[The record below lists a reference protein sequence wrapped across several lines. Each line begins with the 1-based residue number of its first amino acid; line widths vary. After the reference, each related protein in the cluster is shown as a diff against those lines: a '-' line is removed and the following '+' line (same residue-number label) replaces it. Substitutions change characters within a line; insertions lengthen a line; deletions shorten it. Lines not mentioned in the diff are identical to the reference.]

1 MKNLPSFKM
10 YSQQWKRGEKV
21 REFWLTFV
29 VVQHSMGL
37 FYLFFTSS
45 FFIFNKTINT
55 AEIDIYKKIDLF
67 GEVLEKIN
75 KEYVDEIDQ
84 SEGMDSAINGL
95 LQSLDPYSSYMS
107 PEIFEE
113 MQTETSG
120 EFGGLG
126 IEVSMEAGVVKV
138 ITPIDDTPASKAGIK
153 AGDYIVK
160 INDIQVQGKSLSE
173 AVDLMRGPVG
183 SGIELTVRRRG
194 AKKALTFNVV
204 REVIEV
210 QSVKSELLEN
220 NIGYLRLT
228 SFNDNSSQQIKKQ
241 IKKLKKN
248 KNLNSYI
255 LDLRNNPGG
264 LLSQAIKIS
273 DFFLENGEIVSTKS
287 RKKSENRKWFAKKGD
302 ILDGKTLLVL
312 INYGSASASEIVAGA
327 LKDHKRAIL
336 VGENSY
342 GKGSVQSIIPL
353 KNKGA
358 IRLTVAKY
366 YLPSGKSISEVG
378 VRPDIEVNEEGDN
391 FRIKTDTDNQL
402 NYAIKLL
409 NG

>member
-1 MKNLPSFKM
+1 MIRNKN
-10 YSQQWKRGEKV
+10 
-21 REFWLTFV
+21 
-29 VVQHSMGL
+29 
-37 FYLFFTSS
+37 
-45 FFIFNKTINT
+45 FIFFLLFNIILCRDVFSLENS
-55 AEIDIYKKIDLF
+55 IYKKIDLF

-75 KEYVDEIDQ
+75 KEYVDEINQ
-84 SEGMDSAINGL
+84 AESMDSAINGL
-95 LQSLDPYSSYMS
+95 LQSLDPYSAYMS
-107 PEIFEE
+107 PESFND

-126 IEVSMEAGVVKV
+126 IEVSMESGVVKV
-138 ITPIDDTPASKAGIK
+138 ISPIDDTPASRAGIK

-183 SGIELTVRRRG
+183 SGIDLTIRRSG
-194 AKKALTFNVV
+194 EKKALTFNII
-204 REVIEV
+204 REII
-210 QSVKSELLEN
+210 QIKSVKAELLES
-220 NIGYLRLT
+220 NIGYIRLT
-228 SFNDNSSQQIKKQ
+228 SFNENSGKQ
-241 IKKLKKN
+241 IKQEIQSFEKN
-248 KNLNSYI
+248 KNVKSYI

-264 LLSQAIKIS
+264 LLSQAVKIS
-273 DFFLENGEIVSTKS
+273 DFFLNNGEIVSTKS
-287 RKKSENRKWFAKKGD
+287 RKQAENRKYFAKKGD
-302 ILDGKTLLVL
+302 ITNGKTLIVL

-336 VGENSY
+336 LGENSY

-353 KNKGA
+353 KNDGA

-378 VRPDIEVNEEGDN
+378 VSPDIEINEEDDD
-391 FRIKTDTDNQL
+391 FKIKTETDNQL

>member
-1 MKNLPSFKM
+1 MKKKTILNF
-10 YSQQWKRGEKV
+10 
-21 REFWLTFV
+21 LTFIFI
-29 VVQHSMGL
+29 L
-37 FYLFFTSS
+37 FLFNQKVISS
-45 FFIFNKTINT
+45 EN
-55 AEIDIYKKIDLF
+55 EIYEKIDVF

-75 KEYVDEIDQ
+75 KEYVDEINQ
-84 SEGMDSAINGL
+84 SDSMDSAINGL
-95 LQSLDPYSSYMS
+95 LQSLDPYSGYMS
-107 PEIFEE
+107 PEIFNE

-126 IEVSMEAGVVKV
+126 IEVTMEAGVVKV
-138 ITPIDDTPASKAGIK
+138 ISPIDDTPASRAGIK

-160 INDIQVQGKSLSE
+160 IENSQVQGKSLSE
-173 AVDLMRGPVG
+173 AVELMRGPVG
-183 SGIELTVRRRG
+183 SSIELTIRRRG
-194 AKKALTFNVV
+194 EKKALIFEVT
-204 REVIEV
+204 REIIEIK
-210 QSVKSELLEN
+210 SVKADLLDK

-228 SFNDNSSQQIKKQ
+228 SFNENSAQQIEKEIKELEKN
-241 IKKLKKN
+241 KKLKG
-248 KNLNSYI
+248 YI

-287 RKKSENRKWFAKKGD
+287 RKSSENRKWFAKKGD
-302 ILDGKTLLVL
+302 ITKGKNLIVL

-336 VGENSY
+336 LGENSF

-366 YLPSGKSISEVG
+366 YLPSGKSISQVG
-378 VRPDIEVNEEGDN
+378 VSPDIEVSEESED

-402 NYAIKLL
+402 NYAVKLL

>member
-1 MKNLPSFKM
+1 MMKKKLSLLIILLNFF
-10 YSQQWKRGEKV
+10 Y
-21 REFWLTFV
+21 
-29 VVQHSMGL
+29 QHVNS
-37 FYLFFTSS
+37 TE
-45 FFIFNKTINT
+45 N
-55 AEIDIYKKIDLF
+55 DIYKKIDLF

-75 KEYVDEIDQ
+75 KEYVDEINQ
-84 SEGMDSAINGL
+84 SESMDSAINGL
-95 LQSLDPYSSYMS
+95 LQSLDPYSAYMS
-107 PEIFEE
+107 PEVFNE

-138 ITPIDDTPASKAGIK
+138 ISPIDDTPASKAGIK

-160 INDIQVQGKSLSE
+160 INNFQVQGKSLSE

-194 AKKALTFNVV
+194 EKKALTFNII
-204 REVIEV
+204 REIIQI
-210 QSVKSELLEN
+210 QSVKADLLDD
-220 NIGYLRLT
+220 NIGYIRLT
-228 SFNDNSSQQIKKQ
+228 SFNENSANQIKKE
-241 IKKLKKN
+241 IN
-248 KNLNSYI
+248 KFENNDSVKSYI

-273 DFFLENGEIVSTKS
+273 DFFLNNGEIVSTKS
-287 RKKSENRKWFAKKGD
+287 RKASENRKWFANEGD
-302 ILDGKTLLVL
+302 LTNGKVLLVL

-336 VGENSY
+336 LGESSY

-353 KNKGA
+353 KNRGA
-358 IRLTVAKY
+358 IRLTIAKY

-378 VRPDIEVNEEGDN
+378 VSPDIEIVEDN
-391 FRIKTDTDNQL
+391 DKFKIKSETDNQL
-402 NYAIKLL
+402 SYAIKLL

>member
-1 MKNLPSFKM
+1 MKKI
-10 YSQQWKRGEKV
+10 Q
-21 REFWLTFV
+21 
-29 VVQHSMGL
+29 
-37 FYLFFTSS
+37 FYFIIFFAPLFF
-45 FFIFNKTINT
+45 IQKINS
-55 AEIDIYKKIDLF
+55 AEINIYKKIDLF

-75 KEYVDEIDQ
+75 KQYVDEINQ
-84 SEGMDSAINGL
+84 SESMDSAINGL
-95 LQSLDPYSSYMS
+95 LQSLDPYSAYMS
-107 PEIFEE
+107 SEIFEE

-126 IEVSMEAGVVKV
+126 IEVGMEMGVVKV
-138 ITPIDDTPASKAGIK
+138 ISPIDDTPASKAGLK

-160 INDIQVQGKSLSE
+160 INNIQVQGKSLSE

-194 AKKALTFNVV
+194 VKKALTFNII
-204 REVIEV
+204 REIIEV
-210 QSVKSELLEN
+210 KSVKSDLLNN
-220 NIGYLRLT
+220 NIGYIRLT

-241 IKKLKKN
+241 IEKLKKN
-248 KNLNSYI
+248 KNLSAFI

-264 LLSQAIKIS
+264 LLSQAIKVS

-302 ILDGKTLLVL
+302 IIDGKTLIVL

-327 LKDHKRAIL
+327 LKDHKRAIIL
-336 VGENSY
+336 GERSY

-353 KNKGA
+353 ENKGA

-378 VRPDIEVNEEGDN
+378 IRPDIEVNEEGDN
-391 FRIKTDTDNQL
+391 FKIKTENDNQL

>member
-1 MKNLPSFKM
+1 MIKKNLIILSLVFTFLI
-10 YSQQWKRGEKV
+10 SKV
-21 REFWLTFV
+21 C
-29 VVQHSMGL
+29 
-37 FYLFFTSS
+37 SS
-45 FFIFNKTINT
+45 ENN
-55 AEIDIYKKIDLF
+55 IYKKIDLF

-75 KEYVDEIDQ
+75 KEYVDEINQ
-84 SEGMDSAINGL
+84 SESMDSAINGL

-107 PEIFEE
+107 PELLKE
-113 MQTETSG
+113 MQTQTSG

-126 IEVSMEAGVVKV
+126 IEVSMESGVVKV
-138 ITPIDDTPASKAGIK
+138 SSPIDDTPASKAGIK

-160 INDIQVQGKSLSE
+160 INDTQVQGKSLTE
-173 AVDLMRGPVG
+173 AVDLMRGPIG

-194 AKKALTFNVV
+194 EKKAIVFNIV
-204 REVIEV
+204 REIIQI
-210 QSVKSELLEN
+210 QSVKADLLEK
-220 NIGYLRLT
+220 NIGYIRLT
-228 SFNDNSSQQIKKQ
+228 SFNENSGEQIRKK
-241 IKKLKKN
+241 IKELEKN
-248 KNLNSYI
+248 KKTKAYI

-273 DFFLENGEIVSTKS
+273 DFFLDNGEIVSTKG
-287 RKKSENRKWFAKKGD
+287 RKTSENRRWFAKKGD
-302 ILDGKTLLVL
+302 LTSGKTLIVL

-327 LKDHKRAIL
+327 LKDNKRAIL
-336 VGENSY
+336 LGETSY

-353 KNKGA
+353 KNDGA

-378 VRPDIEVNEEGDN
+378 VTPDIEINEESDD

>member
-1 MKNLPSFKM
+1 MKKKAILNF
-10 YSQQWKRGEKV
+10 
-21 REFWLTFV
+21 LTFILI
-29 VVQHSMGL
+29 L
-37 FYLFFTSS
+37 FLFSQKVISS
-45 FFIFNKTINT
+45 EN
-55 AEIDIYKKIDLF
+55 EIYEKIDVF

-75 KEYVDEIDQ
+75 KEYVDEINQ
-84 SEGMDSAINGL
+84 SDSMDSAINGL
-95 LQSLDPYSSYMS
+95 LQSLDPYSGYMS
-107 PEIFEE
+107 PEIFNE

-126 IEVSMEAGVVKV
+126 IEVTMESGVVKV
-138 ITPIDDTPASKAGIK
+138 ISPIDDTPASKAGIK

-160 INDIQVQGKSLSE
+160 INDTQVQGKSLSE
-173 AVDLMRGPVG
+173 AVELMRGPVG
-183 SGIELTVRRRG
+183 SAIELTIRRRG
-194 AKKALTFNVV
+194 EKKALTFNVT
-204 REVIEV
+204 REII
-210 QSVKSELLEN
+210 QIKSVKAELLEK
-220 NIGYLRLT
+220 NIGYIRLT
-228 SFNDNSSQQIKKQ
+228 SFNENSARQIKKE
-241 IKKLKKN
+241 INKFEKN
-248 KNLNSYI
+248 KNLKSYI

-273 DFFLENGEIVSTKS
+273 DFFLDNGEIVSTKS
-287 RKKSENRKWFAKKGD
+287 RQQSENRKWFAKKGD
-302 ILDGKTLLVL
+302 LTKGKTILVL

-336 VGENSY
+336 IGENSY

-378 VRPDIEVNEEGDN
+378 VSPDIEIDEESDD
-391 FRIKTDTDNQL
+391 FKIKTETDNQL
-402 NYAIKLL
+402 SYAIKLL

>member
-1 MKNLPSFKM
+1 MKNFK
-10 YSQQWKRGEKV
+10 S
-21 REFWLTFV
+21 
-29 VVQHSMGL
+29 
-37 FYLFFTSS
+37 YLIIFFSI
-45 FFIFNKTINT
+45 FFFNNNLNS

-75 KEYVDEIDQ
+75 KEYVDEINQ
-84 SEGMDSAINGL
+84 SESMDSAINGL
-95 LQSLDPYSSYMS
+95 LQSLDPYSAYMS
-107 PEIFEE
+107 PKILEQ

-138 ITPIDDTPASKAGIK
+138 ISPIDDTPASKAGLK

-160 INDIQVQGKSLSE
+160 INNIQVQGKSLAE

-183 SGIELTVRRRG
+183 SAIELTVRRRG
-194 AKKALTFNVV
+194 EKKALTFNIT
-204 REVIEV
+204 REIIEI
-210 QSVKSELLEN
+210 QSVKSEILEN
-220 NIGYLRLT
+220 NIGYIRLT
-228 SFNDNSSQQIKKQ
+228 SFNENSSDLIEKQ

-248 KNLNSYI
+248 ENLNAFI

-264 LLSQAIKIS
+264 LLSQAITIS
-273 DFFLENGEIVSTKS
+273 DFFLDNGEIVSTKS

-302 ILDGKTLLVL
+302 ITDGKTLLVL

-327 LKDHKRAIL
+327 LKDHKRAII

-378 VRPDIEVNEEGDN
+378 VRPDIEINEEGDD
-391 FRIKTDTDNQL
+391 FKIKSETDNQL
-402 NYAIKLL
+402 SYAIKLL

>member
-1 MKNLPSFKM
+1 MKYIRIYLIFFLVQFFLFKQVN
-10 YSQQWKRGEKV
+10 S
-21 REFWLTFV
+21 
-29 VVQHSMGL
+29 
-37 FYLFFTSS
+37 
-45 FFIFNKTINT
+45 

-75 KEYVDEIDQ
+75 KEYVDDIDQ
-84 SEGMDSAINGL
+84 SESMDSAINGL

-160 INDIQVQGKSLSE
+160 IDAIQVQGKTLSE

-194 AKKALTFNVV
+194 VKKALTFNIN
-204 REVIEV
+204 REIIEV
-210 QSVKSELLEN
+210 QSVKSELLDN
-220 NIGYLRLT
+220 NIGYIRLT

-241 IKKLKKN
+241 INKLKKN
-248 KNLNSYI
+248 KNLNSFI

-273 DFFLENGEIVSTKS
+273 DFFLDNGEIVSTKS

-302 ILDGKTLLVL
+302 ITEGKTLLVL

-378 VRPDIEVNEEGDN
+378 VRPDIEINEEGDN
-391 FRIKTDTDNQL
+391 FKIKTDTDNQL

>member
-1 MKNLPSFKM
+1 MIKKNLIIF
-10 YSQQWKRGEKV
+10 
-21 REFWLTFV
+21 FLIFITF
-29 VVQHSMGL
+29 
-37 FYLFFTSS
+37 
-45 FFIFNKTINT
+45 NT
-55 AEIDIYKKIDLF
+55 NIGSAENEIYKKIDLF

-84 SEGMDSAINGL
+84 SESMDSAINGL
-95 LQSLDPYSSYMS
+95 LQSLDPYSAYMS
-107 PEIFEE
+107 PDILNE
-113 MQTETSG
+113 MQTETKG

-126 IEVSMEAGVVKV
+126 IEVGMESGVVKV
-138 ITPIDDTPASKAGIK
+138 ISPIDDTPASRAGIK

-173 AVDLMRGPVG
+173 AVDLMRGAVG
-183 SGIELTVRRRG
+183 SEIELTIRRQG
-194 AKKALTFNVV
+194 EKKALIFNII
-204 REVIEV
+204 REIIEV
-210 QSVKSELLEN
+210 KSVKTDLIDN
-220 NIGYLRLT
+220 NIGYIRLT
-228 SFNDNSSQQIKKQ
+228 SFNENSGEQIEKE
-241 IKKLKKN
+241 IKKLERN
-248 KNLNSYI
+248 KDVKSYI

-273 DFFLENGEIVSTKS
+273 DFFLESGEIVSTKS
-287 RKKSENRKWFAKKGD
+287 RKASENRRWFAKKGD
-302 ILDGKTLLVL
+302 LTNGKTIIVM

-336 VGENSY
+336 LGENSY

-353 KNKGA
+353 KNEGA

-378 VRPDIEVNEEGDN
+378 VSPDIEVNEETDD
-391 FRIKTDTDNQL
+391 FRIKTDSDNQL

>member
-1 MKNLPSFKM
+1 MVPAFQELNAIHAL
-10 YSQQWKRGEKV
+10 Q
-21 REFWLTFV
+21 
-29 VVQHSMGL
+29 
-37 FYLFFTSS
+37 
-45 FFIFNKTINT
+45 
-55 AEIDIYKKIDLF
+55 F
-67 GEVLEKIN
+67 GVK
-75 KEYVDEIDQ
+75 
-84 SEGMDSAINGL
+84 
-95 LQSLDPYSSYMS
+95 
-107 PEIFEE
+107 
-113 MQTETSG
+113 
-120 EFGGLG
+120 
-126 IEVSMEAGVVKV
+126 MEAVLALIIK
-138 ITPIDDTPASKAGIK
+138 SKQA
-153 AGDYIVK
+153 
-160 INDIQVQGKSLSE
+160 
-173 AVDLMRGPVG
+173 
-183 SGIELTVRRRG
+183 ELTVQL
-194 AKKALTFNVV
+194 AKAA
-204 REVIEV
+204 
-210 QSVKSELLEN
+210 VKV
-220 NIGYLRLT
+220 
-228 SFNDNSSQQIKKQ
+228 K
-241 IKKLKKN
+241 
-248 KNLNSYI
+248 SYI

-273 DFFLENGEIVSTKS
+273 DFFLDSGEIVSTKS

-366 YLPSGKSISEVG
+366 YLPSGKSISQVG

>member
-1 MKNLPSFKM
+1 MKKIKFLLLIFFSI
-10 YSQQWKRGEKV
+10 
-21 REFWLTFV
+21 
-29 VVQHSMGL
+29 
-37 FYLFFTSS
+37 FYLT
-45 FFIFNKTINT
+45 KTVIS

-75 KEYVDEIDQ
+75 KEYVDEFNQ
-84 SEGMDSAINGL
+84 SESMDSAINGL

-107 PEIFEE
+107 PKIFDE

-138 ITPIDDTPASKAGIK
+138 ISPIDDTPASRAGLK

-160 INDIQVQGKSLSE
+160 INDVQVQGKSLSE

-194 AKKALTFNVV
+194 ERKALTFNII
-204 REVIEV
+204 REVIQV
-210 QSVKSELLEN
+210 QSVKSEIIDE
-220 NIGYLRLT
+220 NIGYIRLT
-228 SFNDNSSQQIKKQ
+228 SFNDNSSDQIEKQ

-248 KNLNSYI
+248 KNLNSFI

-302 ILDGKTLLVL
+302 ITDGKTLLVL

-327 LKDHKRAIL
+327 LKDHKRAIII
-336 VGENSY
+336 GENSY

-353 KNKGA
+353 KNRGA

-378 VRPDIEVNEEGDN
+378 VRPDIEVNEEGDD

>member
-1 MKNLPSFKM
+1 MKKI
-10 YSQQWKRGEKV
+10 Q
-21 REFWLTFV
+21 
-29 VVQHSMGL
+29 
-37 FYLFFTSS
+37 FYLIIL
-45 FFIFNKTINT
+45 FIPLFLIQKTNS

-75 KEYVDEIDQ
+75 KEYVDEINQ
-84 SEGMDSAINGL
+84 SESMDSAINGL
-95 LQSLDPYSSYMS
+95 LQSLDPYSAYMS
-107 PEIFEE
+107 PEIFQE

-126 IEVSMEAGVVKV
+126 IEVGMEAGVVKV
-138 ITPIDDTPASKAGIK
+138 ISPIDDTPASKAGLK

-160 INDIQVQGKSLSE
+160 INNIQVQGKSLTE

-194 AKKALTFNVV
+194 VKKALTFNII
-204 REVIEV
+204 REIIEI
-210 QSVKSELLEN
+210 QSVKTDLLDN
-220 NIGYLRLT
+220 NIGYIRLT
-228 SFNDNSSQQIKKQ
+228 SFNDNSSQQIKKH
-241 IKKLKKN
+241 ITKLKKN
-248 KNLNSYI
+248 KNLNAFI

-302 ILDGKTLLVL
+302 ITDGKTLLVL

-327 LKDHKRAIL
+327 LKDHKRAII
-336 VGENSY
+336 VGERSY

-366 YLPSGKSISEVG
+366 YLPSGNSISEVG
-378 VRPDIEVNEEGDN
+378 VKPDIEVNEEGDN
-391 FRIKTDTDNQL
+391 FRIKTADDNQL
-402 NYAIKLL
+402 NYAIKLI

>member
-1 MKNLPSFKM
+1 MKKVLTLFLFCFLF
-10 YSQQWKRGEKV
+10 QQV
-21 REFWLTFV
+21 N
-29 VVQHSMGL
+29 S
-37 FYLFFTSS
+37 
-45 FFIFNKTINT
+45 
-55 AEIDIYKKIDLF
+55 AENDIYKKIDLF

-75 KEYVDEIDQ
+75 KEYVDEINQ
-84 SEGMDSAINGL
+84 SESMDSAINGL
-95 LQSLDPYSSYMS
+95 LQSLDPYSAYMS
-107 PEIFEE
+107 PEIFNE

-126 IEVSMEAGVVKV
+126 IEVSMESGVVKV
-138 ITPIDDTPASKAGIK
+138 ISPIDDTPASRAGIK

-160 INDIQVQGKSLSE
+160 INDVQVQGKSLSE

-183 SGIELTVRRRG
+183 SGIELTIRRRG
-194 AKKALTFNVV
+194 ERKALIFNVV
-204 REVIEV
+204 REIIQI
-210 QSVKSELLEN
+210 QSVKADILEK

-228 SFNDNSSQQIKKQ
+228 SFNENSGKQIERE
-241 IKKLKKN
+241 IKKLEKN
-248 KNLNSYI
+248 KNVKSYI

-273 DFFLENGEIVSTKS
+273 DFFLDNGEIVSTKS
-287 RKKSENRKWFAKKGD
+287 RKPSENRKWFAKKGD
-302 ILDGKTLLVL
+302 LTNGKVLIVL

-336 VGENSY
+336 LGENSY

-353 KNKGA
+353 KNDGA

-378 VRPDIEVNEEGDN
+378 VSPDIEIDEENDD
-391 FRIKTDTDNQL
+391 FRIKTETDNQL
-402 NYAIKLL
+402 KYAIKLL
-409 NG
+409 KG